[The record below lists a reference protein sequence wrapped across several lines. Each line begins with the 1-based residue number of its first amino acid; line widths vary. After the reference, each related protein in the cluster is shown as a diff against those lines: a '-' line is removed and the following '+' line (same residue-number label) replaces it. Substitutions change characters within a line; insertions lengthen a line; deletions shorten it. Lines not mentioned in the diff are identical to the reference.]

1 MSIIWCGGEEQ
12 DLDPVGVYNVQTLSS
27 YYRPDFARCAL
38 DIRTT
43 YYTQEFSSTYTKLW
57 GSIHYRY
64 FHTGTS
70 YDGYLMG
77 FSFGKDYLNSI
88 SVFRRGSTYIIRKF
102 EGGSASDLQ
111 TSATVTAISTV
122 YKLDFYMDYG
132 VSGVAIV
139 YIDGVEVVRY
149 EGDLTISGISNFNRA
164 WCRGFGSGSHFVS
177 EIIIADEDT
186 RLMSLKTMKPT
197 ADGDVNEWNGTYA
210 NIDETEYNDNDTIY
224 TDIPDKTYNCE
235 LSDMPSGNF
244 ICKALKAAHRVTDGV
259 GGMGLQIG
267 FKTNGTHY
275 LGDTK
280 VLGGVWE
287 LGEEIWH
294 YNPDTMN
301 RFTTAELNALQGA
314 IVSRST
320 T

>member
-1 MSIIWCGGEEQ
+1 MSIIWCGGEPQ
-12 DLDPVGVYNVQTLSS
+12 DLDPTNVYNLQTSDI
-27 YYRPDFARCAL
+27 YYRSDFARCAL

-43 YYTQEFSSTYTKLW
+43 HYTQEFSSTYTELW

-64 FHTGTS
+64 FHNGEA

-77 FSFGKDYLNSI
+77 FTFGKDFSNSI
-88 SVFRRGSTYIIRKF
+88 CVFRRGDTYIIRKF
-102 EGGSASDLQ
+102 EGGTGSDLE
-111 TSATVTAISTV
+111 TSSSVTVISTV
-122 YKLDFYMDYG
+122 YKLDFYVDYG

-139 YIDGVEVVRY
+139 YIGGNEIIRY

-164 WCRGFGSGSHFVS
+164 FCRGYGNGSHFIS

-186 RLMSLKTMKPT
+186 RLMSLKTMKPV

-224 TDIPDKTYNCE
+224 TDVPDKTYNCE
-235 LSDMPSGNF
+235 LSDIPSGNF

-267 FKTNGTHY
+267 FKTNGTQY

-301 RFTTAELNALQGA
+301 RFTTTELNALQGA